1 MNDEKDF
8 EQQATDANVVSE
20 EELKEESVKEEH
32 KETKKEIKNKL
43 KEENKRLNLEVTAL
57 KDELLRNRAELENF
71 KKRMKDEAIKDR
83 KYASTSLINN
93 LLVPLE
99 FLDKACNFE
108 TESIELK
115 NFLIG
120 FQMIN
125 KQLYQVLE
133 ADGLSEISCKE
144 NDQFDPNLHH
154 ALEKEHVEG
163 IEPNLILKVLSKGY
177 KYKDRIIKPVMVKV
191 SE

>member
-1 MNDEKDF
+1 MNDEKDLSC
-8 EQQATDANVVSE
+8 ATDSNVVTE
-20 EELKEESVKEEH
+20 DELKEEKKEEV
-32 KETKKEIKNKL
+32 KETKKEVKNKL
-43 KEENKRLNLEVTAL
+43 KEENKRLILEVQTL

-83 KYASTSLINN
+83 KYASIGLINN
-93 LLVPLE
+93 LLIPLE
-99 FLDKACNFE
+99 YLDKACNFE
-108 TESIELK
+108 TDSVELK

-133 ADGLSEISCKE
+133 ADGLCEIIANE
-144 NDQFDPNLHH
+144 NDDFDPNLHH

-163 IEPNLILKVLSKGY
+163 IEPNKILKVLSKGY